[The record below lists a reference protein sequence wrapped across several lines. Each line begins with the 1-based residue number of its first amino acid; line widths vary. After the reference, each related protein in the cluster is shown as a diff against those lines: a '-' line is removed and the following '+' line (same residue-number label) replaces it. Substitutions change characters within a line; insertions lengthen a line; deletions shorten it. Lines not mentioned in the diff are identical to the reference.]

1 MPLCCVQ
8 VKEVGVLVENCSC
21 LAQDA
26 ARIFGIYWDIGDRK
40 KGSLPPHWPGR
51 FSALFSANH
60 PLVVNVNGV
69 PARIYLSV
77 SYFVSRFHIIMSMW
91 AADFI

>member
-1 MPLCCVQ
+1 M
-8 VKEVGVLVENCSC
+8 ENCSC

-40 KGSLPPHWPGR
+40 NGSLPPYWPGR
-51 FSALFSANH
+51 LSALSSASH

-69 PARIYLSV
+69 PARVYLSV
-77 SYFVSRFHIIMSMW
+77 SYFVLFFHIIMSVS
-91 AADFI
+91 AAYFIQNMRPYFWLS